1 MKKKMFG
8 FACVAVALLLAA
20 TIVLTSCLVT
30 IPAGHTGVVTTFGR
44 VANYTLEPG
53 MHFKTPIQHVVTMD
67 SRSQKQTITT
77 QAFSSDIQQVDITC
91 SINFS
96 VPSDGCRTLYETV
109 GVNYYETIMMPRL
122 MENIKSVFAN
132 YSAERLIAV
141 RNELSEQVLQN
152 LTNEMLVYG
161 ISIISLSIED
171 IDFSDAF
178 TDAVEAKQVAEQTKL
193 KVETEQ
199 AQQVSVEKAAA
210 ERRIIT
216 ANAEAEE
223 RAILAQADADVARIE
238 ADVKAYA
245 IEKEAEANQRLA
257 SSLTDALI
265 SYLKV
270 SRWNGVLPSITGSA
284 TPIIDVTDFVA
295 SSATSSED

>member
-1 MKKKMFG
+1 MKKKLFG
-8 FACVAVALLLAA
+8 FIGVVLALIIAA
-20 TIVLTSCLVT
+20 IVVMTSCLVT
-30 IPAGHTGVVTTFGR
+30 IPAGHTGIVTTFGR
-44 VANYTLEPG
+44 VADYTLAPG
-53 MHFKTPIQHVVTMD
+53 MHLKAPMQRIIIMD
-67 SRSQKQTITT
+67 SRSQKQTIAT
-77 QAFSSDIQQVDITC
+77 QAFSSDIQQVDISC

-109 GVNYYETIMMPRL
+109 GTNYYETIMMPRL

-141 RNELSEQVLQN
+141 RNELSGQVLEN
-152 LTNEMLVYG
+152 LTNEMAAYG
-161 ISIISLSIED
+161 ITIISLSIED

-178 TDAVEAKQVAEQTKL
+178 TEAVEAKQVAEQTKL

-216 ANAEAEE
+216 AKSEAEE

-238 ADVKAYA
+238 ADSKAYA

-257 SSLTDALI
+257 ASLTEALI
-265 SYLKV
+265 DYMKA
-270 SRWNGVLPSITGSA
+270 SRWNGALPAITGGA
-284 TPIIDVTDFVA
+284 TPIIDAGDLIDPA
-295 SSATSSED
+295 E